1 MANFHKDFPYGKGL
15 WLWELSALL
24 AKYGTVDAI
33 VQKCKDNDINYVI
46 LKAGDGTETWDVD
59 RSNPAIP
66 QFTAENINKFH
77 AQGIKVLGWAYV
89 YGDNP
94 IREADIAVWAL
105 DLGADGYVLDAESEY
120 QGKPAQA
127 TQLVN
132 SIKTRRPDKF
142 LAYAPFP
149 IIDSHP
155 SYPYVEFGKVCDAV
169 MPQIYWGEFKKSPVD
184 ALNWTFDNFSRWEA
198 ANPDSAKPMIPVGQ
212 AYDDAGVGFTLTPA
226 DLSAFI
232 SATAGYKSVN
242 FWSMQHILRDDDWS
256 ALKNGKVNGP
266 DIAQQ
271 PAPSQPTPPPSA
283 PVPTVPEVPTPTEG
297 ATPVTPEPVTA
308 APAPEPPTT
317 GVEVIPAP
325 TQDGTKHIDILIA
338 LIQQLID
345 MLKGIFH
352 IK

>member
-1 MANFHKDFPYGKGL
+1 
-15 WLWELSALL
+15 
-24 AKYGTVDAI
+24 
-33 VQKCKDNDINYVI
+33 
-46 LKAGDGTETWDVD
+46 
-59 RSNPAIP
+59 
-66 QFTAENINKFH
+66 
-77 AQGIKVLGWAYV
+77 
-89 YGDNP
+89 
-94 IREADIAVWAL
+94 
-105 DLGADGYVLDAESEY
+105 
-120 QGKPAQA
+120 
-127 TQLVN
+127 
-132 SIKTRRPDKF
+132 
-142 LAYAPFP
+142 
-149 IIDSHP
+149 
-155 SYPYVEFGKVCDAV
+155 

-242 FWSMQHILRDDDWS
+242 FWSMQHILRDDCWS
-256 ALKNGKVNGP
+256 AIKNGKVNGP

-283 PVPTVPEVPTPTEG
+283 PAPIVPVTPAPTEG
-297 ATPVTPEPVTA
+297 ATTVTPEPVTA